1 MIQVFSS
8 FADDIIVYKDNQL
21 ISWWP
26 ALWIKKTL
34 ENLEADYILHT
45 WTKSGVVRIDK
56 DGNGEDRWYILSTC
70 EIIFSDVALS
80 DIILISTL
88 KKEFDV
94 KNLETISNIICIDL
108 QGFLRGEDW
117 KKQRFDCRNIN
128 SKWKIFIKV
137 TRDEFSYI
145 EHYEN
150 LDHIFI
156 ITNGGSEIEILW
168 PDINFLIPT
177 IVGKFLDTI
186 GAGDTFFASFVFFY
200 SQNKNIRDSVHQ
212 ASYYTYKFLSE
223 KNTILV

>member
-8 FADDIIVYKDNQL
+8 FADDIIVYRDNQL
-21 ISWWP
+21 IPWWP

-45 WTKSGVVRIDK
+45 WTRSGVVRIDK
-56 DGNGEDRWYILSTC
+56 DGNGEDRWYILSTS
-70 EIIFSDVALS
+70 EIIFSDVEFC

-88 KKEFDV
+88 KREFDV

-137 TRDEFSYI
+137 TRDEFSYL
-145 EHYEN
+145 EHHEN
-150 LDHIFI
+150 LNHTFI

-168 PDINFLIPT
+168 PGINFLIPT
-177 IVGKFLDTI
+177 IVGKFPDTI
-186 GAGDTFFASFVFFY
+186 GAGDTFFASFAFFY
-200 SQNKNIRDSVHQ
+200 SQNEDIRDSVHQ

-223 KNTILV
+223 KNTILL